1 MKRNSGKHRHNNS
14 VRAVAQKPRRSTT
27 GLGAKGFLSLF
38 LAFSMIFASAVAVAS
53 DDFQEG
59 TQFESTAEEYAAEN
73 ADEHADEYAD
83 EYADVYADEHADE
96 NADEHADSNEPVSG
110 DFVLIALFR
119 STCLIQYLDT
129 DGKVVESLELAPGAL
144 IPACSV
150 VVTPPIGTT
159 IGYWYE
165 QMEGPM
171 TPFQFGS
178 RTATR
183 DMILVPQLSG
193 FFHVVFISDGTQT
206 NPISVVEGSFATRP
220 SVDPERKG
228 YEFLHWS
235 AQPDGAPFAFTSTPV
250 TASMVT
256 NSVFFL
262 YAVWKP
268 MDVEYKVVYW
278 FEKPNIPGDPGDD
291 PANYAFYSF
300 ETKTARIGTMVDF
313 TDESAS
319 DITGGI
325 TVFDDMDN
333 LKLVGEFHH
342 GEEKIV
348 QGDGETVVNVY
359 YSRVVYTFVFDQ
371 RPRELDG
378 GPENPEFITATMT
391 FPRGSGTTYSLTYNA
406 SGVYTGQYS
415 FQAKY
420 EQNIE
425 NLWPSSWNADFSLWR
440 IPETSHTSQQH
451 YFAGWIPV
459 DGDTRLSQFTTKQL
473 SITKE
478 FVPVFGSNER
488 VFRARWELSVTTR
501 TVNYWI
507 EALPHETATY
517 ADNIFDALTTVS
529 NPALD
534 GYYTLD
540 ALNSQTYYGA
550 SVLSPKQLMGTS
562 FVGYKGITATETNFY
577 YTRLRYRLMFDSVGG
592 TPGAL
597 NPSKDYDSIMFGER
611 LTDYKPEDP
620 TKVQDGVI
628 YSFAGWY
635 MDPNYFIP
643 FDFEAVGANSMPNSD
658 LTLFARWE
666 GPRYTVTFYDALGGQ
681 RLDLDQRVETG
692 RNTIPPPEYIAG
704 TTFDL
709 LKGLFQGWLF
719 HTDPANKIG
728 LVYFS
733 FEIPIFSDIDLY
745 ASWKNSGF
753 LVTYEVGR
761 GSGIAPKDPMLSGYD
776 LNTMALAVA
785 GTDIIAPADEVF
797 YGWTIKDDPSGTVY
811 LPGNTF
817 QITGDMTLVAEYLP
831 AKDTIP
837 NFAVTYLGNGNTGGT
852 PPVGGL
858 YSSGSTVSVQGQ
870 GTLTRSGFTFLGWS
884 TSASGFVGF
893 WPGNTF
899 TILENITLYAVW
911 QQIPVI
917 PQTTY
922 TVSFL
927 PGERGTFSPLV
938 FSGLL
943 NGSPTPAAPAAT
955 GQDTWRFTGW
965 SPALAATVTG
975 NAIYVAQWEQVPPLF
990 FTVRFVDWDNTVL
1003 KTEQVAPGGNAT
1015 APPNP
1020 SRNGYTFERWNRS
1033 YTNVQSDITVTALYA
1048 VDYSEN
1054 LRPDGGPT
1062 TNSGSQVVTIDN
1074 PEVPLFGGV
1083 HFGDYW
1089 ALMNLILSILGVLLA
1104 LVAAFK
1110 FFARKKKSDDGDER
1124 DADEQNTDES
1134 EENRQGRKGGF
1145 GWFVALVVLEVA
1157 AILLFILTQDMS
1169 KPMVLVDFWT
1179 FVHLI
1184 IAILQVVAL
1193 VLLSRTKKNAEE
1205 DENIEPSAVTT

>member
-1 MKRNSGKHRHNNS
+1 MKHNSGQHRHNSGKHQHSSSKHQHTNN
-14 VRAVAQKPRRSTT
+14 VKAATRKPRRPTR
-27 GLGAKGFLSLF
+27 GFGAKEFLSF
-38 LAFSMIFASAVAVAS
+38 SLALIMILASAVAVAS
-53 DDFQEG
+53 DDLQKI
-59 TQFESTAEEYAAEN
+59 TQ
-73 ADEHADEYAD
+73 
-83 EYADVYADEHADE
+83 
-96 NADEHADSNEPVSG
+96 
-110 DFVLIALFR
+110 FR
-119 STCLIQYLDT
+119 STYLIQYLDT
-129 DGKVVESLELAPGAL
+129 DGKVVESLELAPGTV
-144 IPACSV
+144 IPGCSV
-150 VVTPPIGTT
+150 VVTPPMGTT

-165 QMEGPM
+165 QMEGPI

-178 RTATR
+178 RTATK

-193 FFHVVFISDGTQT
+193 FFHVVFVSDGTQAY
-206 NPISVVEGSFATRP
+206 PISVAEGTFATRP

-235 AQPDGAPFAFTSTPV
+235 DQPDGAPFAFSSTPV
-250 TASMVT
+250 TASMTT

-268 MDVEYKVVYW
+268 KDVEYKVVYW
-278 FEKPNIPGDPGDD
+278 FEKPNISGDPGND
-291 PANYAFYSF
+291 PENYAFYSV
-300 ETKTARIGTMVDF
+300 ETKTAQTGTVVDF

-325 TVFDDMDN
+325 TVLDDMDN

-342 GEEKIV
+342 GEVKTV
-348 QGDGETVVNVY
+348 QGNGETVVNVY

-371 RPRELDG
+371 RPRVLKGEPDNVLFV
-378 GPENPEFITATMT
+378 EATMV
-391 FPRGSGTTYSLTYNA
+391 FPRGSTTRYSLTYNA
-406 SGVYTGQYS
+406 SGVYTGLYS

-440 IPETSHTSQQH
+440 ISETSKSSQEH
-451 YFAGWIPV
+451 YFAGWVPL

-478 FVPVFGSNER
+478 FVPVFGSSER
-488 VFRARWELSVTTR
+488 VFRARWELEVTTR

-507 EALPHETATY
+507 EALPHEKGTY
-517 ADNIFDALTTVS
+517 TENIFDALNDKY

-534 GYYTLD
+534 GYYTVD

-550 SVLSPKQLMGTS
+550 TVLSPKQLMGTS
-562 FVGYKGITATETNFY
+562 FVGHKDVSRSDTNFY
-577 YTRLRYRLMFDSVGG
+577 YMRLRYKLMFDPAGG
-592 TPGAL
+592 TLGAL
-597 NPSKDYDSIMFGER
+597 NSSKDYSNIMFEER
-611 LTDYKPEDP
+611 LTDYKPADP
-620 TKVQDGVI
+620 TKVQNGVI
-628 YSFAGWY
+628 YTFAGWY

-643 FDFEAVGANSMPNSD
+643 FDFDAVGANTMPNSD

-666 GPRYTVTFYDALGGQ
+666 GPRHIVTFYDALGGH

-692 RNTIPPPEYIAG
+692 RNATPPSDYTPG
-704 TTFDL
+704 TTFDPQ
-709 LKGLFQGWLF
+709 KGLFQGWLF
-719 HTDPANKIG
+719 HTDAVHKIG

-733 FEIPIFSDIDLY
+733 FGIPVVSDLDLY

-753 LVTYEVGR
+753 LVTYEAGR
-761 GSGIAPKDPMLSGYD
+761 GSGTAPKDPMLTGYD

-785 GTDIIAPADEVF
+785 GTGLVAPVDEVF

-831 AKDTIP
+831 AVVV
-837 NFAVTYLGNGNTGGT
+837 NFTVTYVGNGNTGGT
-852 PPVGGL
+852 PPAGGL
-858 YSSGSTVSVQGQ
+858 YRSGSSVSVMGQ
-870 GTLTRSGFTFLGWS
+870 GTLTRTGFTFLGWS
-884 TSASGFVGF
+884 TDASGSVSF

-899 TILENITLYAVW
+899 SILQNITLYAVW

-917 PQTTY
+917 PPTY

-943 NGSPTPAAPAAT
+943 NGSPTPAAPSVT
-955 GQDTWRFTGW
+955 GQDSWRFTGW

-975 NAIYVAQWEQVPPLF
+975 NATYVAQWEQVSPLL
-990 FTVRFVDWDNTVL
+990 FTVRFVDWDYRLL
-1003 KTEQVAPGGNAT
+1003 KTEQVAPGGDAT

-1020 SRNGYTFERWNRS
+1020 LRSGYTFEKWNRS
-1033 YTNVQSDITVTALYA
+1033 FTNVQSDITVMALYA

-1054 LRPDGGPT
+1054 LRPIGDPDPNATVIGDSKAPLYGG
-1062 TNSGSQVVTIDN
+1062 I
-1074 PEVPLFGGV
+1074 
-1083 HFGDYW
+1083 HFGAYW
-1089 ALMNLILSILGVLLA
+1089 ALVNLILSILGILLA
-1104 LVAAFK
+1104 LIAAFK
-1110 FFARKKKSDDGDER
+1110 LFARKKKSNDGDESE
-1124 DADEQNTDES
+1124 AGES
-1134 EENRQGRKGGF
+1134 EVDDPEDLEETQQGRKGRF
-1145 GWFVALVVLEVA
+1145 GWFITLVVLEVA
-1157 AILLFILTQDMS
+1157 AIVLFILTQDMS
-1169 KPMVLVDFWT
+1169 NPMILIDFWT
-1179 FVHLI
+1179 LIHLI

-1193 VLLSRTKKNAEE
+1193 VLLSRRKKKADA
-1205 DENIEPSAVTT
+1205 DESIEPSVVTD